1 MEPWISG
8 VSAIV
13 GVIVGGV
20 IGAVVTVKVKYMEIR
35 AQSSQ
40 WKLER
45 RDAAYSLLAQWISE
59 DWVWARTQHQVRADG
74 SEDLEPRHSNHLQ
87 TEAMVR
93 LHCSTDVNALIDSY
107 SEAWVELMN
116 ATKAL
121 RIPNEFSGA
130 KADDPIGRVQSA
142 QEAVWQAGEA
152 IAKQM
157 AQELDPHPGSR

>member
-20 IGAVVTVKVKYMEIR
+20 IGAVVTIKVKHMEIR

-40 WKLER
+40 WKLDR
-45 RDAAYSLLAQWISE
+45 RDAAYSLLAEWLGE
-59 DWVWARTQHQVRADG
+59 NWVWARTQHQARADSPG
-74 SEDLEPRHSNHLQ
+74 NFEPRHSSHLQ
-87 TEAMVR
+87 TEAMIR
-93 LHCSTDVNALIDSY
+93 LHCSTEVNALIDSY
-107 SEAWVELMN
+107 SDAWVELMN
-116 ATKAL
+116 ATETL
-121 RIPNEFSGA
+121 RAPHAFFGA
-130 KADDPIGRVQSA
+130 KADDPIGRVRSA

-157 AQELDPHPGSR
+157 AHELDPHLGSR